1 VKCVPESNHVGR
13 EGLVAAI
20 EQAADGVVIT
30 DTDGKI
36 LYVNP
41 AFTAMTGYTDEE
53 AMGQNPRILK
63 SGRESAAFYENLW
76 KTILAG
82 RIWHGELVNRRKDG
96 TFYDEEM
103 RVTPVRDSSG
113 AIVSFIAIKH
123 DVTASRAAEEARRFL
138 AAIVESTED
147 AIFAHSAAGTIL
159 TWNRGAEALF
169 GYSAGEAIGKPVT
182 TLALPERQ
190 HLLARL
196 LDRVLQGNAVSQ
208 YEGEC
213 RRRDGKSFPVSVTA
227 CPIRNAAGEVAA
239 VSTIMRDIS
248 KRREAE
254 QAQAL
259 LASIVESSDDAIHS
273 VGLDGIVV
281 SWNRGA
287 ERLYGYSSQ
296 EIIGRNIAILAPPG
310 CASEAR
316 QCLGTIGTGRAVGP
330 FDTVNLGKDGRA
342 IDVSLSIAPIRN
354 LAGKV
359 VGGAAISRDIGERLR
374 TERKLRES
382 EERFREVFEGAP
394 IGMDV
399 IAMDGRIMQANAAF
413 CRMLGYRQTE
423 LAGRT
428 WMELTHADD
437 VEASQRVVER
447 LCQNPEKCEEVEK
460 RYLHRDGGVVWA
472 RSKISLVRD
481 TGGGPLYLVV
491 HVEDITERKRAEEA
505 LRESEE
511 RFRIMADSCPIGIW
525 VTDARGGTQFINR
538 RLREFCG
545 ATSEQ
550 AEPREWQSL
559 LHPDDVQE
567 FVGALRRALKEHEPL
582 KSEHRSR
589 RADGEWRWVESYAVP
604 RFSSG
609 GEFLGLVGTSKDITE
624 RKRAEQALRESE
636 ERFRLMADSCPMG
649 IWVADAQGGTLF
661 LNRTYREFCGL
672 IAEQEE
678 RDSWQLRLHPDDAAE
693 YFGVVGRAIEEH
705 APFKGEARFR
715 RADGEWR
722 WVESN
727 AVPRFSPV
735 GEYLGH
741 SGTSHDITERK
752 QAEQSRQFRHS
763 LIRAINEVSPDGIL
777 VVSHDGIV
785 VSHNQRFLDVWRIP
799 LEAVQSGYSIGG
811 PDRALLSIVAG
822 LVKDGEA
829 FAKKVHKLYGDPDAN
844 DHSELE
850 LKDGRTLERYST
862 SLRWEGSQC
871 LGRVWFFRD
880 ITERKQAERALR
892 TSEEKFRQ
900 LAESVREVFWMARPG
915 GGEILYVSPAYEQVW
930 GRTCD
935 SLYRDPM
942 SWAEAIH
949 PDDRNRVDAMLD
961 RQIRGEPAEAE
972 FRIRTPEGRE
982 KWILDRAF
990 PIRDQGGQLIR
1001 VVGVSEDIT
1010 ERKRYEE
1017 ELIQAREGAEA
1028 ANRAKSCFLANMSH
1042 EIRTPMN
1049 GVVGML
1055 QLLARTELTPRQQ
1068 RFVTVAQTSGLALLA
1083 LIDNILDLS
1092 KIEARKVV
1100 LERLSFDPRDTIEE
1114 AVQPI
1119 EAQAN
1124 AKGLSIRTHVAPEIP
1139 PLVDGD
1145 PHRLR
1150 QVLTNLCANA
1160 VKFTERGG
1168 IAVDASL
1175 ASGANGKATVRF
1187 TVTDTGIGIRP
1198 DQAAGL
1204 FAPFTQADASTT
1216 RRYGGTGLGLAISK
1230 QLAEMMGG
1238 TIGVDSREGQG
1249 SAFWFTAVFDLA
1261 PSAPPQTANPGREG
1275 RSGMAQG
1282 RAARIL
1288 VAEDNAINREV
1299 VLEQLGQLG
1308 YLASAVA
1315 NGAEAVEAVERGGF
1329 DLVLMDCQMP
1339 VMDGFEAARRIR
1351 GSARTGVPGIPI
1363 VAITA
1368 GAMRDDRDRCL
1379 REMNDY
1385 IAKPVELGQLADVLA
1400 RWLPATGDGD
1410 GPPTPPRRAGVPA
1423 VERAGWIE
1431 TDWKKDKR

>member
-1 VKCVPESNHVGR
+1 VPESNHVGR

-41 AFTAMTGYTDEE
+41 AFTVMTGYSLEE
-53 AMGQNPRILK
+53 AVGQNPRILK
-63 SGRESAAFYENLW
+63 SGRESAAFYQNLW
-76 KTILAG
+76 NTVASG
-82 RIWHGELVNRRKDG
+82 RIWCGELVNRRKDG
-96 TFYDEEM
+96 TFYSEEM
-103 RVTPVRDSSG
+103 RITPVRDSSG

-123 DVTASRAAEEARRFL
+123 DVTESRAAEEARRFL

-147 AIFAHSAAGTIL
+147 AIFAHSPAGTIL
-159 TWNRGAEALF
+159 TWNRGAERLF

-196 LDRVLQGNAVSQ
+196 IERVLQGNAVSQ

-213 RRRDGKSFPVSVTA
+213 LRRDGRSFPVSVTA

-239 VSTIMRDIS
+239 VSTIVRDIS

-273 VGLDGIVV
+273 VRLDGTVV

-296 EIIGRNIAILAPPG
+296 EIIGQNIAILAPPG
-310 CASEAR
+310 CAGEAR

-354 LAGKV
+354 SAGEV
-359 VGGAAISRDIGERLR
+359 VGSAAISRDIGERLR

-437 VEASQRVVER
+437 VEASLRVVER
-447 LCQNPEKCEEVEK
+447 LCQNPEKCAEIEK
-460 RYLHRDGGVVWA
+460 RYLNRDGAVVWA

-525 VTDARGGTQFINR
+525 VTDAQSGTLFINR
-538 RLREFCG
+538 TYRKFCG
-545 ATSEQ
+545 ITSEEV
-550 AEPREWQSL
+550 APDSWRSI
-559 LHPDDVQE
+559 LHPDDAEE
-567 FVGALRRALKEHEPL
+567 FVGALRRALKEQVPFKGEQ
-582 KSEHRSR
+582 RSR

-624 RKRAEQALRESE
+624 RK
-636 ERFRLMADSCPMG
+636 
-649 IWVADAQGGTLF
+649 
-661 LNRTYREFCGL
+661 
-672 IAEQEE
+672 
-678 RDSWQLRLHPDDAAE
+678 
-693 YFGVVGRAIEEH
+693 
-705 APFKGEARFR
+705 
-715 RADGEWR
+715 
-722 WVESN
+722 
-727 AVPRFSPV
+727 
-735 GEYLGH
+735 
-741 SGTSHDITERK
+741 
-752 QAEQSRQFRHS
+752 QAEQ
-763 LIRAINEVSPDGIL
+763 
-777 VVSHDGIV
+777 
-785 VSHNQRFLDVWRIP
+785 
-799 LEAVQSGYSIGG
+799 
-811 PDRALLSIVAG
+811 
-822 LVKDGEA
+822 
-829 FAKKVHKLYGDPDAN
+829 
-844 DHSELE
+844 
-850 LKDGRTLERYST
+850 
-862 SLRWEGSQC
+862 
-871 LGRVWFFRD
+871 
-880 ITERKQAERALR
+880 ALR

-900 LAESVREVFWMARPG
+900 LAESVREVFWMALPG
-915 GGEILYVSPAYEQVW
+915 GREILYASPAYEQVW

-935 SLYRDPM
+935 SLYRNPM

-949 PDDRNRVDAMLD
+949 PDDRNRADVMLD
-961 RQIRGEPAEAE
+961 RQVRGEPAEAE

-1010 ERKRYEE
+1010 ERKRYEA

-1055 QLLARTELTPRQQ
+1055 QLLAQTELTPRQQ
-1068 RFVTVAQTSGLALLA
+1068 RFVTVAQTSGLALLT

-1100 LERLSFDPRDTIEE
+1100 LEKLSFDPRDTIEE
-1114 AVQPI
+1114 SVQPI
-1119 EAQAN
+1119 ETQAN
-1124 AKGLSIRTHVAPEIP
+1124 AKGLSIRTRVAPEIP

-1168 IAVDASL
+1168 IVVDASL
-1175 ASGANGKATVRF
+1175 ANGANGKVTVRF

-1216 RRYGGTGLGLAISK
+1216 RRYGGTGLGLAISR

-1261 PSAPPQTANPGREG
+1261 PAAPPQPANPGREG
-1275 RSGMAQG
+1275 RSGMAPTRG
-1282 RAARIL
+1282 AARIL

-1299 VLEQLGQLG
+1299 VLEQLQQLG

-1315 NGAEAVEAVERGGF
+1315 NGAEAVEAAQRGGF

-1351 GSARTGVPGIPI
+1351 GSARAGVPGIPI

-1385 IAKPVELGQLADVLA
+1385 IAKPVELEQLADALA

-1410 GPPTPPRRAGVPA
+1410 GPPTPSRRTGVPA
-1423 VERAGWIE
+1423 TVERAGWME
-1431 TDWKKDKR
+1431 TDWKRTSDDQS